1 MFTLAEYTARDGM
14 TDVARARYAQFTA
27 ALEADLRPDG
37 ALEVCFAAAV
47 LRGTWREQQYAAID
61 EATLPDDAAR
71 AALAR
76 ERRAA
81 AKSVRWGLA
90 ELRKIQTDRDIC
102 QKLGR
107 KMPGLVSIR
116 EVLKFTGQPSTS
128 TRAVPV
134 GRSADQPATSEA
146 ALIAQLERMLD
157 AQITDEEG
165 SEVASDKPDTAKF
178 TERTQFT
185 PRNAPCTCGSGEKYK
200 RCCGKDAP
208 PVPGNWLQ
216 LLKDAA

>member
-1 MFTLAEYTARDGM
+1 MFTLAEFTARDVM
-14 TDVARARYAQFTA
+14 TDIDRASYAQLTA
-27 ALEADLRPDG
+27 SLQADLRPDG
-37 ALEVCFAAAV
+37 ALENCFAAAV

-61 EATLPDDAAR
+61 EATLPDDTAR

-102 QKLGR
+102 QKLGY
-107 KMPGLVSIR
+107 KMQGLVSIR
-116 EVLKFTGQPSTS
+116 EVLRFTGQPSLS
-128 TRAVPV
+128 
-134 GRSADQPATSEA
+134 SATGPAARPASKQA
-146 ALIAQLERMLD
+146 ASDAELMHLIERTLD
-157 AQITDEEG
+157 GQITDEEQG
-165 SEVASDKPDTAKF
+165 EIASHKAHAAKF
-178 TERTQFT
+178 TERTQLI

-208 PVPGNWLQ
+208 PVPGDWLNMFRN
-216 LLKDAA
+216 AA